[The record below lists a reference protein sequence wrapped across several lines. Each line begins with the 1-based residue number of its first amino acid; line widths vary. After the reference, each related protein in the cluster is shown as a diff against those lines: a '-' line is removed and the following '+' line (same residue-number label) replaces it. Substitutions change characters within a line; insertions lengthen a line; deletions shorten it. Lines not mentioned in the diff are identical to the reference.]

1 MPRLKPTT
9 KVDVIGNL
17 DLSPEK
23 AVGDYIESK
32 QQKAF
37 FIKPPNW
44 DSAGDS
50 IELLY
55 IRNEREHAAMMRLQE
70 EMLENAKTQSAGNAA
85 RIRKLYKIH
94 ANLRKR
100 FIEVNNFIKD
110 CGDKKRMAEKKV
122 AEETAMHEEL
132 KEQIA
137 KYKTSIEELTHFRD
151 VLKATV
157 KEFEP
162 YEKVLEEVVEKSDI
176 FESVKDC
183 MDRCDAL
190 MLAQVEISRL
200 EQEKLQE
207 IEEMR
212 QRMVKLTNEA
222 ALTVLGLKNDLAE
235 LERSYNQARA
245 ECSKWE
251 KIMANAKDTVATH
264 DLNKDR
270 ALDGI
275 HYMYRLLCKRRNM
288 DPLYQRNEIEKQLDY
303 IKDEIELLIEVNKEC
318 AKQQDKWKTSAAT
331 TTKSEK
337 KSVKKS
343 K

>member
-9 KVDVIGNL
+9 KIDVIGNL

-32 QQKAF
+32 QQDVYF
-37 FIKPPNW
+37 VKPPNW

-55 IRNEREHAAMMRLQE
+55 IRNEREHAAMLRLQD
-70 EMLENAKTQSAGNAA
+70 EMLENSKRQAASNAS

-94 ANLRKR
+94 AHLRKR

-110 CGDKKRMAEKKV
+110 CEDKRRVADKKIS
-122 AEETAMHEEL
+122 EETALHAEL
-132 KEQIA
+132 AEN
-137 KYKTSIEELTHFRD
+137 IEKFKRAISELAEFRE

-157 KEFEP
+157 DDLEP
-162 YEKVLEEVVEKSDI
+162 YETVIQEVVEKSEI
-176 FESVKDC
+176 FDSVKDC

-200 EQEKLQE
+200 EQEKFME

-212 QRMVKLTNEA
+212 KRMVKVTNEA

-235 LERSYNQARA
+235 LERSYNKARS
-245 ECSKWE
+245 ECLHWE
-251 KIMANAKDTVATH
+251 RILANAKDCVATNE
-264 DLNKDR
+264 LNKDR

-275 HYMYRLLCKRRNM
+275 RDIYRMLRRRQGR
-288 DPLYQRNEIEKQLDY
+288 DPLFQRHEVEKELDF
-303 IKDEIELLIEVNKEC
+303 IKDEIELLKEVVKEC
-318 AKQQDKWKTSAAT
+318 NKTRAG
-331 TTKSEK
+331 TKRGYVEK
-337 KSVKKS
+337 VEDRC
-343 K
+343 

>member
-23 AVGDYIESK
+23 AVGDFIESK
-32 QQKAF
+32 QQQKF

-70 EMLENAKTQSAGNAA
+70 EMLANAKSQAASNSA
-85 RIRKLYKIH
+85 RISELYKTH
-94 ANLRKR
+94 TDLRKR
-100 FIEVNNFIKD
+100 FIEVNSFIKD
-110 CGDKKRMAEKKV
+110 CVDKKRIAEKKV
-122 AEETAMHEEL
+122 AEETAMHEEMRG
-132 KEQIA
+132 KIE
-137 KYKTSIEELTHFRD
+137 KYKTSISELSHFRD

-162 YEKVLEEVVEKSDI
+162 YEQVLEEVVEKSDI

-212 QRMVKLTNEA
+212 KRMVKVTNEA
-222 ALTVLGLKNDLAE
+222 ALTVLGLRNDLAE

-251 KIMANAKDTVATH
+251 KIMANAKDTVANY

-275 HYMYRLLCKRRNM
+275 HNMYRLLCKRRNL
-288 DPLYQRNEIEKQLDY
+288 DPTLQRNEVEKQLDY

-318 AKQQDKWKTSAAT
+318 VRQKEKGNASKYF
-331 TTKSEK
+331 SEK
-337 KSVKKS
+337 VLAKS
-343 K
+343 

>member
-9 KVDVIGNL
+9 KIDVIGNL

-32 QQKAF
+32 QQEAYF
-37 FIKPPNW
+37 VKPPNW

-55 IRNEREHAAMMRLQE
+55 IRNEREHAAMLRLQD
-70 EMLENAKTQSAGNAA
+70 EMLENSKRQAASNAS

-94 ANLRKR
+94 AHLRKR

-110 CGDKKRMAEKKV
+110 CEDKKRVADKKV
-122 AEETAMHEEL
+122 TEETALHTEL
-132 KEQIA
+132 AEN
-137 KYKTSIEELTHFRD
+137 IERFKRAIYELAEFRE

-157 KEFEP
+157 DELEP
-162 YEKVLEEVVEKSDI
+162 YETVIQEVVEKSDI
-176 FESVKDC
+176 FDSVKDC

-200 EQEKLQE
+200 EQEKFLE

-212 QRMVKLTNEA
+212 KRMVKVTNEA

-235 LERSYNQARA
+235 LERSYNKARS
-245 ECSKWE
+245 ECLRWE
-251 KIMANAKDTVATH
+251 RILANAKDCVATNE
-264 DLNKDR
+264 LNKDR

-275 HYMYRLLCKRRNM
+275 RDIYRMLRRRQGR
-288 DPLYQRNEIEKQLDY
+288 DPVFQRHEVEKELDF
-303 IKDEIELLIEVNKEC
+303 IKDEIELLNEVVKEC
-318 AKQQDKWKTSAAT
+318 SKTRAG
-331 TTKSEK
+331 TKREFVERVEGK
-337 KSVKKS
+337 C
-343 K
+343 

>member
-9 KVDVIGNL
+9 KIDVIGNL

-32 QQKAF
+32 QQDAF
-37 FIKPPNW
+37 FVKPPNW

-50 IELLY
+50 VELLF
-55 IRNEREHAAMMRLQE
+55 IRNEREHAAMLRLQE
-70 EMLENAKTQSAGNAA
+70 EMLENAKRQTASNAS

-94 ANLRKR
+94 GDLRKR
-100 FIEVNNFIKD
+100 FIEVNSFIKD
-110 CGDKKRMAEKKV
+110 CVDKKRIAEKKV
-122 AEETAMHEEL
+122 AEEMAMQEVI
-132 KEQIA
+132 KEDIK
-137 KYKTSIEELTHFRD
+137 KYKNSIEELAQFRE

-162 YEKVLEEVVEKSDI
+162 YEKVLQEVVDKSDI
-176 FESVKDC
+176 FVSVKDC

-200 EQEKLQE
+200 EQQKIQE

-212 QRMVKLTNEA
+212 KRMVKITNEA

-251 KIMANAKDTVATH
+251 KIMANAKNTVANH

-270 ALDGI
+270 SLDGV
-275 HYMYRLLCKRRNM
+275 HYMYRLLCKRRNI
-288 DPLYQRNEIEKQLDY
+288 DPVFQRHEIEKQLDF
-303 IKDEIELLIEVNKEC
+303 IKDEVELLFEVNKEC
-318 AKQQDKWKTSAAT
+318 MKLMEEGKLAK
-331 TTKSEK
+331 TKNAGKAKGK
-337 KSVKKS
+337 KEA
-343 K
+343 

>member
-32 QQKAF
+32 QQKKYF
-37 FIKPPNW
+37 VKPPNW

-55 IRNEREHAAMMRLQE
+55 IRNEREYAAMMRLQE
-70 EMLENAKTQSAGNAA
+70 EMLANAKSQAASNSA
-85 RIRKLYKIH
+85 RIQKLYKIH

-100 FIEVNNFIKD
+100 FIEVNSFIKD
-110 CGDKKRMAEKKV
+110 CMDKKRVAEKKV
-122 AEETAMHEEL
+122 AEETAMHEEMR
-132 KEQIA
+132 KKIE
-137 KYKTSIEELTHFRD
+137 KYKESIAELSNFRD

-162 YEKVLEEVVEKSDI
+162 YEQVLQEVVEKSDI

-212 QRMVKLTNEA
+212 QRMVKVTNEA

-235 LERSYNQARA
+235 LERSYNLARA

-251 KIMANAKDTVATH
+251 KIMANAKDTVANH

-275 HYMYRLLCKRRNM
+275 HNMYRLLCKRRNI
-288 DPLYQRNEIEKQLDY
+288 DPVYQRNEVEKQLDY
-303 IKDEIELLIEVNKEC
+303 IKDEIELLIEVNMECERQKEKGMSSKFF
-318 AKQQDKWKTSAAT
+318 AEKRNS
-331 TTKSEK
+331 KS
-337 KSVKKS
+337 
-343 K
+343 

>member
-9 KVDVIGNL
+9 KIDVIGNL

-32 QQKAF
+32 QQNAYF
-37 FIKPPNW
+37 VKPPNW

-55 IRNEREHAAMMRLQE
+55 IRNEREHSVMLRLQD
-70 EMLENAKTQSAGNAA
+70 EMLENSKRQAANNAS
-85 RIRKLYKIH
+85 RIRKLYKIQ

-100 FIEVNNFIKD
+100 FIEVNSFIKD
-110 CGDKKRMAEKKV
+110 CDDKKRVAEKKV
-122 AEETAMHEEL
+122 AEETALHAEL
-132 KEQIA
+132 AENIQKFKRAIA
-137 KYKTSIEELTHFRD
+137 ELNEFRE

-157 KEFEP
+157 DELEP
-162 YEKVLEEVVEKSDI
+162 YETVIQEVVEKSEI
-176 FESVKDC
+176 FDSVKDC

-200 EQEKLQE
+200 EQEKFLE

-212 QRMVKLTNEA
+212 KRMVNVTNEA

-235 LERSYNQARA
+235 LERSYNTARS
-245 ECSKWE
+245 ECLHWE
-251 KIMANAKDTVATH
+251 RILANAKDCVAANE
-264 DLNKDR
+264 LNKDR

-275 HYMYRLLCKRRNM
+275 RDIYRMLRRRQGR
-288 DPLYQRNEIEKQLDY
+288 DPVYQRHEVEKELDF
-303 IKDEIELLIEVNKEC
+303 IKDEIELLKEVVKEC
-318 AKQQDKWKTSAAT
+318 NKTVAASAKPGFV
-331 TTKSEK
+331 EK
-337 KSVKKS
+337 VEGKC
-343 K
+343 

>member
-9 KVDVIGNL
+9 KIDVIGNL

-32 QQKAF
+32 QQDTYF
-37 FIKPPNW
+37 VKPPNW

-55 IRNEREHAAMMRLQE
+55 IRNEREHSIMLRLQE
-70 EMLENAKTQSAGNAA
+70 EMLENSKRQAASNAS
-85 RIRKLYKIH
+85 RIRKLYKIQ

-100 FIEVNNFIKD
+100 FIEVNSFIKD
-110 CGDKKRMAEKKV
+110 CNDKKRVAEKKV
-122 AEETAMHEEL
+122 AEEMALHDEL
-132 KEQIA
+132 AEG
-137 KYKTSIEELTHFRD
+137 IEKFKRAICELDEFRE

-157 KEFEP
+157 DELEP
-162 YEKVLEEVVEKSDI
+162 YETVIQEVVEKSEI
-176 FESVKDC
+176 FDSVKDC

-200 EQEKLQE
+200 EQEKFLE

-212 QRMVKLTNEA
+212 KRMVKVTNEA

-235 LERSYNQARA
+235 LERSYNQARS
-245 ECSKWE
+245 ECLRWE
-251 KIMANAKDTVATH
+251 RILANAKDCVAANE
-264 DLNKDR
+264 LNKDR

-275 HYMYRLLCKRRNM
+275 RDVYRMLRRRQGRQ
-288 DPLYQRNEIEKQLDY
+288 PVYQRHEVEKELDF
-303 IKDEIELLIEVNKEC
+303 IKDEIELLQEVVKEC
-318 AKQQDKWKTSAAT
+318 RKAHAGAKRGFV
-331 TTKSEK
+331 EK
-337 KSVKKS
+337 VEGKC
-343 K
+343 